1 MLTYKIDEAIDLAN
15 KYINAD
21 TPFAFQGTHG
31 IGKSLGLK
39 KLADRL
45 GIGFV
50 DLRLTLFEEADLIG
64 MPFRE
69 GNITSYSKPIW
80 LKLIEDQNKDRGL
93 LCLEELN
100 RCDALVRQP
109 ALQLLW
115 DRKCS
120 HFNIPSGWLPI
131 ATWNPS
137 GENYETQELDG
148 ALLSRLIV
156 IDVVSDLNS
165 WLTWAEG
172 EKINSK
178 IINFLR
184 SNPKYFS
191 NSAFKLTPRSWSI
204 ASTLVD
210 KYPNDVEVLKPLL
223 GLELA
228 LLLSKF
234 TGSPADDLLQSFNL
248 KEDISKE
255 DIKKIIPKLMNQ
267 SPDHIMMFFKK
278 LKESNENLAYKLLSI
293 LSKHSESFKLVERL
307 NGITK

>member
-15 KYINAD
+15 KYINAN
-21 TPFAFQGTHG
+21 TPFAFQGAHG

-39 KLADRL
+39 KLADKL
-45 GIGFV
+45 GLGFV

-69 GNITSYSKPIW
+69 GNVTSYSKPIW
-80 LKLIEDQNKDRGL
+80 LKLIEEQSKSKGL

-120 HFNIPSGWLPI
+120 HFNIPNGWLPI

-137 GENYETQELDG
+137 GENYETQELDE

-156 IDVVSDLNS
+156 MDVVSDLQS
-165 WLTWAEG
+165 WLLWAQE
-172 EKINSK
+172 EKLNPK

-184 SNPKYFS
+184 NNPKYFS
-191 NSAFKLTPRSWSI
+191 NSLLKLTPRSWSI

-210 KYPNDVEVLKPLL
+210 KYPDDVEVLKPLL
-223 GLELA
+223 GVELS
-228 LLLSKF
+228 LLFSKF
-234 TGSPADDLLQSFNL
+234 EKTPADDLFHNFNF
-248 KEDISKE
+248 KTEISQEDV
-255 DIKKIIPKLMNQ
+255 KKLIPKLIEQ
-267 SPDHIMMFFKK
+267 KLDHVMMFFKK
-278 LKESNENLAYKLLSI
+278 MKNENENLAFKLLNALSEYPGSI
-293 LSKHSESFKLVERL
+293 KLVERL
-307 NGITK
+307 NGIAR

>member
-1 MLTYKIDEAIDLAN
+1 MLTYKIDEAIGLAN
-15 KYINAD
+15 KYINAN
-21 TPFAFQGTHG
+21 TPFAFQGAHG

-39 KLADRL
+39 KLADSL

-64 MPFRE
+64 MPFRD
-69 GNITSYSKPIW
+69 GNITNYSKPIW

-137 GENYETQELDG
+137 GENYETQELDL

-156 IDVVSDLNS
+156 IDVVSDLHS
-165 WLTWAEG
+165 WLIWAES
-172 EKINSK
+172 EKINPK
-178 IINFLR
+178 VINFLR
-184 SNPKYFS
+184 NNPKYFS
-191 NSAFKLTPRSWSI
+191 DSAFKLTPRSWSI
-204 ASTLVD
+204 ASTLID
-210 KYPNDVEVLKPLL
+210 KYPDDVEVLKPLL

-228 LLLSKF
+228 LLLNQFKANP
-234 TGSPADDLLQSFNL
+234 TDELLQSFKL
-248 KEDISKE
+248 KQDIAKEDIQNLIS
-255 DIKKIIPKLMNQ
+255 KLMEQN
-267 SPDHIMMFFKK
+267 PDHIMMFFKK
-278 LKESNENLAYKLLSI
+278 LKQDNETLAYRLLSI
-293 LSKHSESFKLVERL
+293 LSKHSESFKLIERL